1 MKGTQ
6 GILLVLVVGLVIF
19 GAFALAPRSYYSHNH
34 PILNQ
39 VRANFAKLRPEYANI
54 PLREGNS
61 AFTENK
67 SVITLC
73 LQDPTTKKY
82 YDINT
87 IMYVALHELGHM
99 ISRTQG
105 HNEEFR
111 SNFSSL
117 LRKATEIGIY
127 NPSLPIPD
135 TYCGI
140 SSDD

>member
-1 MKGTQ
+1 MNGSR
-6 GILLVLVVGLVIF
+6 GIILLLVVGLVIF

-39 VRANFAKLRPEYANI
+39 VRANFAKLNPDYSKI

-61 AFTENK
+61 AYTENK

-73 LQDPTTKKY
+73 LRDPETKKY

-99 ISRTQG
+99 VSRTQG
-105 HNEEFR
+105 HNDEFR
-111 SNFSSL
+111 GNFSTL
-117 LRKATEIGIY
+117 LRKAAEIGIY
-127 NPSLPIPD
+127 NPSLPIPE

-140 SSDD
+140 GPDD